1 MSESPDEPDDL
12 GASGGPGRESIPL
25 LLKRPS
31 GTPPPAGGE
40 VRTSRPPGEPGG
52 KPKPSIRV
60 PSVRKDTAGRIGYLR
75 SGMGAAGT
83 LVAVV
88 LVLFAIFADM
98 LASDLPI
105 VCKLHGQLWLF
116 PNVTQPAELVALGS
130 DAIGAEASFQI
141 SPLVSHGPSSN
152 TAAPLLP
159 PGRVQGHPFGTDREG
174 RDVFARVVHGTRT
187 YLVFALAAV
196 FLSLLLGGLL
206 GSLAGLF
213 GGGIDSLVGRA
224 IETVSAFPPLVL
236 VLGIQAAVPRATVAT
251 LFLAIALT
259 RWPEVARLVRAE
271 VMQIATRDYV
281 MAARALGASPLRVLR
296 KHVVPNIRGQ
306 LIVLG
311 AIGIP
316 AVILIEASL
325 DFLRVGG
332 TAGAISWG
340 ETMSEFRDAHGAWW
354 LLAFPGAF
362 LFATIVALNLIGE
375 ARRDAMD
382 PRAR

>member
-1 MSESPDEPDDL
+1 VSDLPEDPDGL
-12 GASGGPGRESIPL
+12 GAPNRESIPL

-31 GTPPPAGGE
+31 RVPPAGGAA
-40 VRTSRPPGEPGG
+40 RSSKPPGEAPAA
-52 KPKPSIRV
+52 KPRRSIRV
-60 PSVRKDTAGRIGYLR
+60 PSVRKETAGRIGYLR
-75 SGMGAAGT
+75 SSMGAAGT

-88 LVLFAIFADM
+88 LVLVAIFADM

-116 PNVTQPAELVALGS
+116 PNVTQPAELMALGS
-130 DAIGAEASFQI
+130 DAIGAESSFQL
-141 SPLVSHGPSSN
+141 SPLVSHGPTSA
-152 TAAPLLP
+152 TAAPLLA

-174 RDVFARVVHGTRT
+174 RDVFARVVHGART

-196 FLSLLLGGLL
+196 LMSLVLGGVL

-213 GGGIDSLVGRA
+213 GGGIDAVVGRA

-236 VLGIQAAVPRATVAT
+236 VLGIQAAVPQATVAT

-271 VMQIATRDYV
+271 VMQVATRDYV

-296 KHVVPNIRGQ
+296 RHVAPNIRGQ

-362 LFATIVALNLIGE
+362 LFATIVALNLVGE